1 MTDSV
6 SETIRGERPAG
17 SKADVAL
24 VTGASGFIGG
34 AVARCLH
41 NAGFQVR
48 AFARATSPR
57 THIHDAF
64 ELAIGDVTDRAS
76 VKEAISGARY
86 VFHIAADY
94 RLWTRDPSKMLRT
107 NVEGTR
113 IVMEEALR
121 AGVER
126 VVHTSSVAT
135 LAPDREGLCDETRR
149 MPCEARLG
157 TYKRSK
163 ILAENLVEQM
173 IMREGLPA
181 VIVNPTAPLGPG
193 DLRPTPTGRIIV
205 EALRGNMPAFVD
217 TGLDVVHVDDVAQ
230 GHLAALKG
238 GQIGERYILGGENVD
253 LATILREIAL
263 LLNRKPPTIRLPRGP
278 LLPIAFANECLA
290 WITGREPFLNR
301 EGLRLA
307 ATPMFFD
314 DSKARRELGY
324 KSRPYGETLADA
336 ILWFQ
341 TDEEPRIVRERGGKP
356 RLRSEEARNAGGRLS

>member
-1 MTDSV
+1 M
-6 SETIRGERPAG
+6 RGEPLAG
-17 SKADVAL
+17 NKADVAL

-34 AVARCLH
+34 AVARYLH
-41 NAGFQVR
+41 NAGFRVR

-57 THIHDAF
+57 MHIHDNY

-76 VKEAISGARY
+76 VKDAMRGARY

-113 IVMEEALR
+113 IVMEEALQ

-149 MPCEARLG
+149 MPCDAHLG

-163 ILAENLVEQM
+163 ILAENLVEDM
-173 IMREGLPA
+173 IMRQGLPA

-205 EALRGNMPAFVD
+205 ESLRGNMPAFVD

-238 GQIGERYILGGENVD
+238 GQIGERYILGGENID
-253 LATILREIAL
+253 LATMLREIAL
-263 LLNRKPPTIRLPRGP
+263 LTHRKPPTIRLPRGP
-278 LLPIAFANECLA
+278 LLPIAFVNECLA
-290 WITGREPFLNR
+290 WITGKEPFLNR
-301 EGLRLA
+301 EGLRLS
-307 ATPMFFD
+307 ATLMFFD

-324 KSRPYGETLADA
+324 RSRPYGETLADA
-336 ILWFQ
+336 IGWFQ
-341 TDEEPRIVRERGGKP
+341 SLEEARVAKARGSKP
-356 RLRSEEARNAGGRLS
+356 RLSAEGDRNARSRIS

>member
-1 MTDSV
+1 M
-6 SETIRGERPAG
+6 
-17 SKADVAL
+17 
-24 VTGASGFIGG
+24 
-34 AVARCLH
+34 
-41 NAGFQVR
+41 
-48 AFARATSPR
+48 
-57 THIHDAF
+57 
-64 ELAIGDVTDRAS
+64 
-76 VKEAISGARY
+76 
-86 VFHIAADY
+86 
-94 RLWTRDPSKMLRT
+94 
-107 NVEGTR
+107 
-113 IVMEEALR
+113 
-121 AGVER
+121 
-126 VVHTSSVAT
+126 
-135 LAPDREGLCDETRR
+135 
-149 MPCEARLG
+149 
-157 TYKRSK
+157 
-163 ILAENLVEQM
+163 
-173 IMREGLPA
+173 
-181 VIVNPTAPLGPG
+181 
-193 DLRPTPTGRIIV
+193 
-205 EALRGNMPAFVD
+205 
-217 TGLDVVHVDDVAQ
+217 VHVDDVAQ

-314 DSKARRELGY
+314 NSKARRELGY